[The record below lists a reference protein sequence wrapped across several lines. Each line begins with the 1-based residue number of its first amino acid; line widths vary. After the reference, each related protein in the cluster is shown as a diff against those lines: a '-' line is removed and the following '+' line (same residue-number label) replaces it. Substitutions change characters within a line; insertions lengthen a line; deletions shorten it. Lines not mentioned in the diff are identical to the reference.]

1 MIRRVAL
8 HAVVA
13 SLASVVLGPP
23 QARAVETSGD
33 LPRVGF
39 VGLSSPSSPNAA
51 AAFWI
56 RLKELGY
63 VEGQNLVIEARWAEG
78 DYERLP
84 ALIGDLVGRKVDVIV
99 TTATRATLVAKAAT
113 TTIPIVAVG
122 VGDPVGNG
130 LVPNLARPGGNL
142 TGLSLGWG
150 EGMAGKWLE
159 LLKETVP
166 RLKVVAAIANPDN
179 LVVRDQVRQVQAI
192 AASRGPRIRVIEVR
206 DPGKLERAFEE
217 AKQHAQAVLV
227 LPDPIIASMAT
238 RDTLTALAAKHRLPA
253 FYAFREFVDA
263 GGLMSYGPNLR
274 GMYRRAAEYV
284 DKILKG
290 VLPGDL
296 PVEQPT
302 QFELVVNLRTAR
314 ALGLTIPQSIA
325 QRADE
330 LIR

>member
-1 MIRRVAL
+1 M
-8 HAVVA
+8 
-13 SLASVVLGPP
+13 
-23 QARAVETSGD
+23 
-33 LPRVGF
+33 
-39 VGLSSPSSPNAA
+39 PNAA
-51 AAFWI
+51 TAFWI

-84 ALIGDLVGRKVDVIV
+84 ALVGDLVGRKVDVIV

-130 LVPNLARPGGNL
+130 LVPSLARPGGNL

-166 RLKVVAAIANPDN
+166 RLSVVAAIANPDN
-179 LVVRDQVRQVQAI
+179 LVVRDQVRQLQAI

-206 DPGKLERAFEE
+206 DPAKLERAFEE
-217 AKQHAQAVLV
+217 SKQHAQAVLV
-227 LPDPIIASMAT
+227 LPDPIIAAMST
-238 RDTLTALAAKHRLPA
+238 RDTLTRLAAKHRLPA

-274 GMYRRAAEYV
+274 GLYRRAAEYV

-290 VLPGDL
+290 VPPGDL

-325 QRADE
+325 QRAE